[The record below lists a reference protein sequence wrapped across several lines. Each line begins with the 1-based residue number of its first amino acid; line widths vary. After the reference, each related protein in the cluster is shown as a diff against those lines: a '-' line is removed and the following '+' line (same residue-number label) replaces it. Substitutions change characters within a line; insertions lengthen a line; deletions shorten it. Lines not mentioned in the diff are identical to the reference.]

1 MGNGDQIMVYQFMKQ
16 PGSLISQVAGEQA
29 LNLARKISQEL
40 TLEAVP
46 KESARVE
53 GGKDNGR

>member
-1 MGNGDQIMVYQFMKQ
+1 MVYQFMKQ

-29 LNLARKISQEL
+29 FNLARKISQEL